1 MYQAFFISKT
11 FKMKTIHVLSIL
23 VTLLWVS
30 CSDDDPVIQN
40 PPEEEIPTD
49 VVVNP
54 ISLDTYKSENG
65 VMMQSFYWDVEPR
78 GEWWSIL
85 TDHLTDWSE
94 SGIDRLWLP
103 VATKGQSGGYSMG
116 YDPSDYFDFGEFDQH
131 GTVITRFGSRKDL
144 ESLIDKAH
152 ELKLEVIAD
161 IVINHNSGGGEEY
174 NPYRDKNTYS
184 LFDENH
190 GNASGMF
197 NRTYENFYP
206 NSTSNY
212 DDGSLFYEETNLD
225 HNQEYVQDWLW
236 KSENSVAKYY
246 QTVMGFD
253 GWRFDYVLGFE
264 PWVIKAWLTEV
275 GGFSVS
281 ELWDGN
287 PQVLAKFVDETGS
300 GVFDFSTFY
309 KLEEALD
316 RFNDLT
322 YLDKEMLWQTHPKKA
337 VTFTANHDTEKDTN
351 EDNKIA
357 PENKLK
363 AYAYILTH
371 PGYPTLFYSDYEN
384 PDFKTPLKQL
394 IQIHNSLAVG
404 PTQILYVDN
413 DEYIMKRDGDGENP
427 GLILYINNSDTVK
440 RRSVT
445 TNWKQTYL
453 LDYSKNTSFV
463 ARTDDQGASQL
474 EVPANGFAVYSV
486 ADRN

>member
-11 FKMKTIHVLSIL
+11 FKMKTIHFLSIL
-23 VTLLWVS
+23 VTLLCVS
-30 CSDDDPVIQN
+30 CSDDDPVIQD

-49 VVVNP
+49 IVVNP
-54 ISLDTYKSENG
+54 ISLDTYKSKNG

-85 TDHLTDWSE
+85 TDHLTGWSE

-131 GTVITRFGSRKDL
+131 GTVITRFGSRKEL

-174 NPYRDKNTYS
+174 NPYRDKNTYT
-184 LFDENH
+184 LFDQAH
-190 GNASGMF
+190 GSASEMF

-322 YLDKEMLWQTHPKKA
+322 YLDKEMLWQTHPEKA

-384 PDFKTPLKQL
+384 PDFKT
-394 IQIHNSLAVG
+394 
-404 PTQILYVDN
+404 
-413 DEYIMKRDGDGENP
+413 
-427 GLILYINNSDTVK
+427 
-440 RRSVT
+440 
-445 TNWKQTYL
+445 
-453 LDYSKNTSFV
+453 
-463 ARTDDQGASQL
+463 
-474 EVPANGFAVYSV
+474 
-486 ADRN
+486 